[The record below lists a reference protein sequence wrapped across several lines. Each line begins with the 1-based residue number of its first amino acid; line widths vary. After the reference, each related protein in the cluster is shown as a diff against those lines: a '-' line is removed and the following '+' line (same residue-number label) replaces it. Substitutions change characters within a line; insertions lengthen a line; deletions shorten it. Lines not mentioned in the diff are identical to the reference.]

1 MITWR
6 VCGERETNL
15 KGTDL
20 WGALKQERER
30 FNYNKKNFRQY
41 KSDQNRTFRFKKHS
55 HSTYLI
61 LKTKFT
67 GGGSLSL
74 LS

>member
-1 MITWR
+1 M
-6 VCGERETNL
+6 VKYKPTNL

-20 WGALKQERER
+20 WGSLEHITKTRI
-30 FNYNKKNFRQY
+30 
-41 KSDQNRTFRFKKHS
+41 KSGQWS
-55 HSTYLI
+55 HSRIPYLI
-61 LKTKFT
+61 LKTKLT